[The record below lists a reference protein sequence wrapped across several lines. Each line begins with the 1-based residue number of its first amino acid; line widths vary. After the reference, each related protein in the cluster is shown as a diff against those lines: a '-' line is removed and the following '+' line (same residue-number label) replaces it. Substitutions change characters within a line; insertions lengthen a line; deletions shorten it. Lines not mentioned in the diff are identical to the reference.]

1 VAGTDGVGN
10 DVGERT
16 RALSH
21 EQLTRDLNDRA
32 TRDGLTGVLNRTT
45 FLTLAAAD
53 LRSLRLTRAPALLV
67 LADFD
72 HFKAINDRY
81 GHPAGDLVL
90 QAFAA
95 ACTPTVRSTD
105 LVGRYGGEEFIL
117 FLPGADPDRAET
129 LARDISRRFGA
140 WNPPENLRYPS
151 VSYGIASN
159 NSGTADLRTMIASA
173 DSALYRAKA
182 TGRNRTARDT

>member
-1 VAGTDGVGN
+1 MALIVVVSFSMA
-10 DVGERT
+10 
-16 RALSH
+16 ALSY
-21 EQLTRDLNDRA
+21 EQLTKDLNDRA

-53 LRSLRLTRAPALLV
+53 LRRLRLTRAPALLV
-67 LADFD
+67 LADLD

-95 ACTPTVRSTD
+95 ACTATVRSTD

-117 FLPGADPDRAET
+117 YLPGVDPDRAES
-129 LARDISRRFGA
+129 LARDISRRFA
-140 WNPPENLRYPS
+140 ARNPPENVRYPT